1 MRNLITLIN
10 LTVRT
15 SHAWTPHTN
24 TCNRVSD
31 VTVDNRYSRT
41 IQGVLAVA
49 GRVRAARVAD
59 LDAKLHAA
67 HEAAIQDER
76 IINSM
81 SAR

>member
-1 MRNLITLIN
+1 M
-10 LTVRT
+10 
-15 SHAWTPHTN
+15 
-24 TCNRVSD
+24 
-31 VTVDNRYSRT
+31 TVDNRYSRT

-49 GRVRAARVAD
+49 GGVRAARVAD